1 MGGIQ
6 AKPFYLNG
14 QQISSFVW
22 IRCQLWDIQYIFV
35 IECVKSN
42 NSLVLTFNNWARC
55 QLLVESCESG
65 NHMRCFSPTLAPSIF
80 LAGKTPT
87 MTPAPCPA
95 DFHILLL
102 NWVRWTFKSLMV
114 EQMFVEQIFVPV
126 PMGLNWVGNPNLG
139 DRGVGNKGE
148 RTQSDGRDQGCTP
161 RPAPAPGKIAAPNHS
176 SIKKLLPLCAGLRK

>member
-6 AKPFYLNG
+6 AKPFFLNG

-22 IRCQLWDIQYIFV
+22 IRCQVWDIQYIFV

-65 NHMRCFSPTLAPSIF
+65 NHVRCFSPTLAPSLF

-126 PMGLNWVGNPNLG
+126 PMEAWDWIELG
-139 DRGVGNKGE
+139 IPIWDTVVELGE
-148 RTQSDGRDQGCTP
+148 RTRSDGRDQH
-161 RPAPAPGKIAAPNHS
+161 RAKQSKEIA
-176 SIKKLLPLCAGLRK
+176 KLKV